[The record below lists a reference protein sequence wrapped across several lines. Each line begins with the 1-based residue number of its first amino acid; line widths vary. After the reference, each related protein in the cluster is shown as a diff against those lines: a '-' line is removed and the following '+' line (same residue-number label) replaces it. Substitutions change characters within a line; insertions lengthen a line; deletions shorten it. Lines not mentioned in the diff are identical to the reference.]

1 VKFAPDKIPPER
13 LEFDLQMLYS
23 NFIIVTRWIRSR
35 KEAVMPGKS
44 TKSERRVDLVLEGGG
59 VKGVALAGA
68 LSVLEE
74 NGYQPQNV
82 AGASAGAIIATLL
95 GSGYSAAE
103 IGRIIAEQDFNLFM
117 DKGWEDRLPAVISVP
132 YSILKDQGI
141 YEGNYFLNRMRELLA
156 EKNIHTFRDLIV
168 PEFADQPKYR
178 YKVQVIASDI
188 TERRMLVLPRDA
200 DRLGLNPDDLDVAE
214 AVRMSMSFPI
224 FFEPYRVRNPQT
236 GKEHLIVDGG
246 LLSNFPIWLFDSD
259 GVPEWPTFGLRLVE
273 EDNKTSLGD
282 RLPTLSFIQGTFDPL
297 VSYILNLVSTA
308 LEAHDRLYIES
319 DNFART
325 IPIPTLGVST
335 LDFKLSRERTDALYQ
350 SGRDTAQKFLTS
362 WNFGQYVSTFRS
374 GAEQSSRRETIVKQ
388 MRRRKSAR

>member
-168 PEFADQPKYR
+168 PAFADQPKYK

>member
-1 VKFAPDKIPPER
+1 
-13 LEFDLQMLYS
+13 
-23 NFIIVTRWIRSR
+23 
-35 KEAVMPGKS
+35 MPGKS
-44 TKSERRVDLVLEGGG
+44 IKPEPRVDLVLEGGG

-103 IGRIIAEQDFNLFM
+103 IGEIIAEQDFSLFM
-117 DKGWEDRLPAVISVP
+117 DKGWEDRLPAIISVP

-141 YEGNYFLNRMRELLA
+141 YEGMYFLNRMRELLA
-156 EKNIHTFRDLIV
+156 AKNIRTFRDLIV
-168 PEFADQPKYR
+168 PEFADQPKYK

-236 GKEHLIVDGG
+236 GKDHLIVDGG
-246 LLSNFPIWLFDSD
+246 LLSNFPIWLFDAE
-259 GVPEWPTFGLRLVE
+259 GEPEWPTFGLRLVE

-282 RLPTLSFIQGTFDPL
+282 RLPTLSFIQGALDPL
-297 VSYILNLVSTA
+297 VSYVLNLVSTA

-335 LDFKLSRERTDALYQ
+335 LDFKLPRERTDALYK
-350 SGRDTAQKFLTS
+350 SGIDSAKKFLAS
-362 WNFGQYVSTFRS
+362 WNFDQYVSTFRS
-374 GAEQSSRRETIVKQ
+374 GAEPVSRRDTLIKQ
-388 MRRRKSAR
+388 MKKRRKT